1 MDPSQRMKP
10 MIPAP
15 ICNGRAHRISFF
27 TPEREVYVEAPVK
40 FIAKKAESA
49 GMSRSQASISKRPA
63 NVIPSFH
70 RTIIKRKAVNNPT
83 ETPLIEKDRP
93 GSQGSKVGVKT
104 APARMAV
111 RMARAE
117 KRH

>member
-1 MDPSQRMKP
+1 M
-10 MIPAP
+10 
-15 ICNGRAHRISFF
+15 
-27 TPEREVYVEAPVK
+27 EAPVK

-70 RTIIKRKAVNNPT
+70 RKTTKRKAVINPT
-83 ETPLIEKDRP
+83 ETPLIEKARP
-93 GSQGSKVGVKT
+93 GSQGSKVGVKIP
-104 APARMAV
+104 PARIAV

-117 KRH
+117 KRP